1 MGVRRGSLTLLSLS
15 YLLVATLSRVGNLD
29 KLVSLPWATGH
40 IAAGCLGGLLVAF
53 VGTAVRRRHEPDQV
67 RAARAPMP
75 IRPILASLRS
85 FDERARDGVR
95 RAVPLAILMFFFQL
109 NGGRDA
115 FWAFFAA
122 YLVLLAPGKTP
133 RSLAAA
139 RVGSTLFGVL
149 LLAVASLIVPNQV
162 LFSLGLIILFSGV
175 GRSPAYPVIG
185 GGLTTIGSVLL
196 AGAPTGGDRHLVDAS
211 APRHRRRLCDRA
223 RRQLPVLAARQRN
236 AGAGPRGEQPAR
248 RFTHMNVRSRPIS
261 PAGNLRSLLVGRG
274 ERKMPSRSPLASS
287 SCPLR
292 ARSGGQSGIVMVI
305 RGQTGR
311 PADLRRST

>member
-1 MGVRRGSLTLLSLS
+1 
-15 YLLVATLSRVGNLD
+15 
-29 KLVSLPWATGH
+29 
-40 IAAGCLGGLLVAF
+40 
-53 VGTAVRRRHEPDQV
+53 
-67 RAARAPMP
+67 
-75 IRPILASLRS
+75 
-85 FDERARDGVR
+85 
-95 RAVPLAILMFFFQL
+95 
-109 NGGRDA
+109 
-115 FWAFFAA
+115 
-122 YLVLLAPGKTP
+122 
-133 RSLAAA
+133 
-139 RVGSTLFGVL
+139 VGSTLFGVL

-175 GRSPAYPVIG
+175 GLSPAYPVIG